1 MQRAPA
7 APSPE
12 LSSPCQSE
20 PGSRCS
26 GRLGGGLSSSRKA
39 GEIYG
44 AIVTQSRQP
53 AFYARLGIPD
63 TPTGRYEMVVIHLF
77 LVLERLRGAGA
88 SPEAAA
94 AAQALVDA
102 FVADMDD
109 SLRELG
115 TGDVGVP
122 RRVKRAAAGFY
133 ARAKDYREAIAA
145 GGSALEANARPS
157 PGSAGRRS
165 RLGRRARRL
174 RPSGDCDLGGRAG
187 RGRARGTP
195 FRFPIRPLR

>member
-1 MQRAPA
+1 MLRSLRRRA
-7 APSPE
+7 E
-12 LSSPCQSE
+12 FQ
-20 PGSRCS
+20 
-26 GRLGGGLSSSRKA
+26 RKA

-115 TGDVGVP
+115 TGDIGVP

-145 GGSALEANARPS
+145 GGSALEGMLVRHLEAPEGEVASVGALPGYVQAATVTLGAEPVADVLEGRLFFPDPS
-157 PGSAGRRS
+157 IAVKGAP
-165 RLGRRARRL
+165 
-174 RPSGDCDLGGRAG
+174 
-187 RGRARGTP
+187 
-195 FRFPIRPLR
+195 

>member
-1 MQRAPA
+1 MLRSLRRRA
-7 APSPE
+7 E
-12 LSSPCQSE
+12 FH
-20 PGSRCS
+20 
-26 GRLGGGLSSSRKA
+26 RKA

-77 LVLERLRGAGA
+77 LVLERLRVAGA
-88 SPEAAA
+88 SPEAEA

-102 FVADMDD
+102 FVTDIDD

-133 ARAKDYREAIAA
+133 ARAKDYREAIAV
-145 GGSALEANARPS
+145 GGSALERILARHLEAPAGATVSVNALAGYVQAATVTLGAAPVADVLDGRLFFPDPS
-157 PGSAGRRS
+157 IAVKSA
-165 RLGRRARRL
+165 
-174 RPSGDCDLGGRAG
+174 P
-187 RGRARGTP
+187 
-195 FRFPIRPLR
+195 

>member
-1 MQRAPA
+1 MLRSLKRRA
-7 APSPE
+7 E
-12 LSSPCQSE
+12 FQ
-20 PGSRCS
+20 
-26 GRLGGGLSSSRKA
+26 RKA

-44 AIVTQSRQP
+44 AIVTQARQP

-133 ARAKDYREAIAA
+133 ERSEGLPGGASPPA
-145 GGSALEANARPS
+145 GPRWRRVLAPSSGSARKATPR
-157 PGSAGRRS
+157 
-165 RLGRRARRL
+165 GRRACQVMSRAAAVT
-174 RPSGDCDLGGRAG
+174 LGGRAG
-187 RGRARGTP
+187 RGRDSRDASP
-195 FRFPIRPLR
+195 FPIRPLR

>member
-1 MQRAPA
+1 MLRSLRRRA
-7 APSPE
+7 E
-12 LSSPCQSE
+12 FQ
-20 PGSRCS
+20 
-26 GRLGGGLSSSRKA
+26 RKA

-88 SPEAAA
+88 SPEAEA

-115 TGDVGVP
+115 AGDVGVP

-145 GGSALEANARPS
+145 GGPRWRECSPIIWKRRKAKPPRLARWQATS
-157 PGSAGRRS
+157 E
-165 RLGRRARRL
+165 RRL
-174 RPSGDCDLGGRAG
+174 
-187 RGRARGTP
+187 
-195 FRFPIRPLR
+195 